1 MVIYVYA
8 GCLGTLGCFKAI
20 RVRISRKPGTSTHV
34 WMPTSTHFF
43 QNLIASLLKLC
54 DAVMRAHPIFTLP
67 PWNLLPGI
75 SLVVQALRIC
85 FLVQG
90 LGLDPTCSAT
100 KTQHSQNKKERKGK
114 RNLCRKPSLHSPVH
128 LILSWKWKVCKNAST
143 LMKSGVRTLGSEILA
158 FLKASKFPSFG
169 TLMVLEQ

>member
-1 MVIYVYA
+1 MWHLCEVFHDDPDSGFSQFVIWRHVILTIVIVLINVMVIYVYA

-20 RVRISRKPGTSTHV
+20 KVRISTKPGTSIHV

-43 QNLIASLLKLC
+43 QNLIVSLLKLC
-54 DAVMRAHPIFTLP
+54 DAVTRVHPIFTLLS
-67 PWNLLPGI
+67 WNLLPGI

-85 FLVQG
+85 FPVQG

-114 RNLCRKPSLHSPVH
+114 RNLYRKPSLHSPVH
-128 LILSWKWKVCKNAST
+128 LILS
-143 LMKSGVRTLGSEILA
+143 
-158 FLKASKFPSFG
+158 
-169 TLMVLEQ
+169 